1 LENWT
6 NKKSE
11 FEVVDVRK
19 TSGAFLVGLLKRASK
34 IEVGNGICVVQS
46 FEPKPLY
53 SSFVDMGFEYITEKV
68 SNSEYRVYFYRNENK
83 QITFDGAGDMPFK
96 PTAILNYKKIDNDLA
111 GVVVDFWQLTWDKK
125 DAAIDLKTKLMLS
138 LANAVGAGR
147 YRQATREIIKA
158 YSLGMTIGEMDELFE
173 LFAWNQGIGNFS
185 SEIGPSSLFK
195 VYQFIKTKDAHG
207 ADKKA
212 ILTEVLETFG
222 EKNPD
227 VHA

>member
-1 LENWT
+1 MKNWI
-6 NKKSE
+6 NKKAE
-11 FEVVDVRK
+11 FEVVDVTK
-19 TSGAFLVGLLKRASK
+19 ASGVFLGGLLKRASK
-34 IEVGNGICVVQS
+34 IEVGNGICIVQS

-53 SSFVDMGFEYITEKV
+53 SSFEDMGFEHVTEKI
-68 SNSEYRVYFYRNENK
+68 SNSEYRVYFYRIENK
-83 QITFDGAGDMPFK
+83 EITFDGAGDMPFK

-111 GVVVDFWQLTWDKK
+111 NVVVDFWQLTWDKQ

-147 YRQATREIIKA
+147 YRQATREMIKA
-158 YSLGMTIGEMDELFE
+158 YSLGLSIGEMDELFE

-195 VYQFIKTKDAHG
+195 VYQFIKTKETSG
-207 ADKKA
+207 LDKKA
-212 ILTEVLETFG
+212 ILLEVLEKFG